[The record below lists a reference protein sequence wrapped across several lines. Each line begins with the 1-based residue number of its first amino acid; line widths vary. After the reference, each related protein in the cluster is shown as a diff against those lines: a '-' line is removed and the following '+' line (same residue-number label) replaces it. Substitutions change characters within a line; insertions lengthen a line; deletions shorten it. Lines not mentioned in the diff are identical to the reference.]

1 MTRWLACVMI
11 LGMPLP
17 GLFGLVLISFVLGA
31 LAAVVT
37 GRRRS
42 AFTGTAAALAGGL
55 AAPWIGL
62 QFGWPV
68 TTFWMVLGSA
78 AASALVLTGLASL
91 LPRR

>member
-1 MTRWLACVMI
+1 MRHDPP
-11 LGMPLP
+11 MPLP

-31 LAAVVT
+31 LAALAT

-55 AAPWIGL
+55 AAPWL
-62 QFGWPV
+62 WAQAGWPV
-68 TTFWMVLGSA
+68 TTVWMVLGAA
-78 AASALVLTGLASL
+78 AASAVVLTGLAAL

>member
-1 MTRWLACVMI
+1 MRHHPP
-11 LGMPLP
+11 MPLP

-31 LAAVVT
+31 LAALAT

-55 AAPWIGL
+55 AAPWL
-62 QFGWPV
+62 WAQAGWP
-68 TTFWMVLGSA
+68 TTSFWMVLGAA
-78 AASALVLTGLASL
+78 AASALLFTGFMAL